1 MTSTINEIVLMRMR
15 LLGKRMVERVEDDE
29 PVGVPSVDKMIY
41 TS

>member
-1 MTSTINEIVLMRMR
+1 MKMR

-29 PVGVPSVDKMIY
+29 IVGMLSVVQMIY